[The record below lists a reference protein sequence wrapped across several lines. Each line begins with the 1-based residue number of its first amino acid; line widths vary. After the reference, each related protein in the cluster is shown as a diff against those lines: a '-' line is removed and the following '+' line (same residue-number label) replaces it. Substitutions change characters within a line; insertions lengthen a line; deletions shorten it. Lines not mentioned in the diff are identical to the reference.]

1 MAASRYWFVAIES
14 GGVHTIM
21 RKRVFM
27 SIGGVLLCGISV
39 GMFKTAAFGVDPFQA
54 LMSGIQAVVPI
65 RFGTLYM
72 LVNACLLLFALF
84 MDRHYIGIAT
94 LCNLTLLGYVT
105 EGTQFLLNSVF
116 PQPFLSVRILLLAV
130 GIILNCL
137 AAAFY
142 FSADLGVST
151 YDAISLIVT
160 YSWKVGQFKYN
171 RIISDICCVVLG
183 AGLCIAGSGLAG
195 IGSAVGIGTVIT
207 MFFMGPLIEWF
218 RVHMTD
224 RMACS

>member
-1 MAASRYWFVAIES
+1 MK
-14 GGVHTIM
+14 
-21 RKRVFM
+21 KRIAM

-65 RFGTLYM
+65 RFGMLYM
-72 LVNACLLLFALF
+72 LVNACLLLFAF
-84 MDRHYIGIAT
+84 FADRHYIGIGT
-94 LCNLTLLGYVT
+94 LCNLCLLGYVT
-105 EGTQFLLNSVF
+105 EWTQG
-116 PQPFLSVRILLLAV
+116 FLSAAFPRPLLTVRILLLLA
-130 GIILNCL
+130 GIVCNCL
-137 AAAFY
+137 AAALY

-160 YSWKVGQFKYN
+160 YDWKVGRFKYN

-183 AGLCIAGSGLAG
+183 AVLCIAGIGPAG
-195 IGSAVGIGTVIT
+195 IGSAVGIGTVVT
-207 MFFMGPLIEWF
+207 MFFMGPMIEWF

-224 RMACS
+224 QMVRDTAAR